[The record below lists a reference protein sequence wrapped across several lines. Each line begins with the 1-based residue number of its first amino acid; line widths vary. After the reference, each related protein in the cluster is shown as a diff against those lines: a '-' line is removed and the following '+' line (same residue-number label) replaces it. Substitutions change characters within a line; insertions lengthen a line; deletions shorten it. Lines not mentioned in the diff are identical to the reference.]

1 MEEIKI
7 MVADESHEKYVDSIL
22 QTISDAASVRGT
34 GIARR
39 THDYLLSKILQAKA
53 VIALAGDRFAGFSY
67 IETWENKKY
76 VTTSGLIV
84 HPDFRGQ
91 GIAKRIKDLT
101 FSLARTR
108 WPNAKIFSLT
118 SGAAVMTMNTQL
130 GYKPVTFAELTDDDA
145 FWDGCNGCKNV
156 DILRRTDRHYC
167 ICTAMLFDPEEHLPA
182 KIPEDVLRRIERL
195 EKAPLPLPGEGSS
208 IRTAH
213 PQPLPGEGSSI
224 RKSYQTADC
233 ANYDVLKELAAKNR
247 KNPTEAEA
255 IIWNYLKG
263 KQLGLH
269 FRRQHIIGNYIVDFS
284 CPTKK
289 IAIEID
295 GGYHDQPE
303 QKKYDEKRSEW
314 LISKGWKIIRFKNE
328 EIIANTENVIS
339 KIKKEI

>member
-7 MVADESHEKYVDSIL
+7 VVADESHEKYVDSIL

-195 EKAPLPLPGEGSS
+195 EKAPLPPGGGLK
-208 IRTAH
+208 RK
-213 PQPLPGEGSSI
+213 PLYES
-224 RKSYQTADC
+224 ADG
-233 ANYDVLKELAAKNR
+233 AVYGLLKEFASENR
-247 KNPTEAEA
+247 KNPTQAES
-255 IIWNYLKG
+255 ILWNLLKE
-263 KQLGLH
+263 KRLGAS
-269 FRRQHIIGNYIVDFS
+269 FRRQHIIGQFIADFCCLS
-284 CPTKK
+284 HKLV
-289 IAIEID
+289 IEID
-295 GGYHDQPE
+295 GKYHSLPE
-303 QKKYDEKRSEW
+303 QQIKDEDRTKW
-314 LISKGWKIIRFKNE
+314 LNEHGLKVVRFTNE
-328 EIIANTENVIS
+328 EIIGNTENVIN
-339 KIKKEI
+339 KIKEELWSNK

>member
-7 MVADESHEKYVDSIL
+7 VVADESHEKYVDTIL

-39 THDYLLSKILQAKA
+39 THEYLLNKIVQAKA
-53 VIALAGDRFAGFSY
+53 VIALCGDRFAGFSY

-84 HPDFRGQ
+84 HPDFRGR
-91 GIAKRIKDLT
+91 GIAKKIKDLT

-145 FWDGCNGCKNV
+145 FWDGCNGCQNV

-182 KIPEDVLRRIERL
+182 KIPEDVLERIAKL
-195 EKAPLPLPGEGSS
+195 DNA
-208 IRTAH
+208 
-213 PQPLPGEGSSI
+213 PQPPRGGLN
-224 RKSYQTADC
+224 RKPLYQNADC
-233 ANYDVLKELAAKNR
+233 AAYGLLKEFASEHR
-247 KNPTEAEA
+247 KNPTQTES
-255 IIWNYLKG
+255 IMWDILKE
-263 KQLGLH
+263 KRLGAS
-269 FRRQHIIGNYIVDFS
+269 FRRQHIIGQYIADFVCLS
-284 CPTKK
+284 HKLV
-289 IAIEID
+289 IEID
-295 GGYHDQPE
+295 GNYHSLPE
-303 QKKYDEKRSEW
+303 QQISDETRTKW
-314 LISKGWKIIRFKNE
+314 LNEHGLKVLRFKNE
-328 EIIANTENVIS
+328 EIIGNTEEVIN
-339 KIKKEI
+339 KIKKELWQTN